1 MQNNLISRFK
11 SKFSNDIH
19 LKEILKGS
27 SIAFLFRIIG
37 MGLGYIFTFIIA
49 RWYGADTMGLF
60 ALSVTILNIF
70 VTVGIFGFDHSLVKF
85 IADYNSNDKQYLVK
99 EIYGKSLYITM
110 PLTLILSISLYY
122 NANFFAV
129 TIFNSEALELFLQI
143 IAFAITPFVL
153 LRINAAVF
161 RGLKNIKLY
170 SLFQNVG
177 IYLVSVVILLLVS
190 TQDYNS
196 SITIIAQCLAICVMM
211 VFSFMYLKK
220 HTYVFQIISTNM
232 LKYKDVLKVSFPM
245 LLTSSMALVMGW
257 TDIIMLGVFTNQIEV
272 GVYSVAVKLAAITSI
287 SLVAI
292 NTIAAPKFSELY
304 SKGDM
309 EGLKCIAQ
317 SSTKMMLLS
326 SLPIILGL
334 ALFPDFILGI
344 FGEDFK
350 AGVNALWILL
360 VGQFFHSICGSV
372 GHILNMTG
380 KQNIYYYITIIAVII
395 NLTLNYL
402 LAEEYGMIGVALAT
416 ISALIFLNITSM
428 LYINHKYK
436 FLTIK
441 LY

>member
-110 PLTLILSISLYY
+110 PLTLILSILLYY